1 MCRFLLFTGRQPITL
16 ADLLTKPAHSII
28 NQSFDSKL
36 RLDLHRP
43 LNGDG
48 FGVGWYD
55 TSSSLAQI
63 SETVT
68 DSTKASATNLDASAN
83 SVVMIKG
90 KDGKFASSATSL
102 HEELE
107 KGDNG
112 VFQGLHNAK
121 SVAELN
127 LIEAYTAPG
136 GPCVFTSILPAWN
149 NLNLIRLSE
158 KIRSRLVFAHVRAAS
173 PGFPISETNCH
184 PWSFGKFLWMHNG
197 YISSFRQI
205 KRKLQSLL
213 RNDMYHFV
221 QGNTDSEWVFALFL
235 NQFDDPLHGSYKYED
250 IRQALLQTIS
260 TLNGLLKE
268 ASITETSLMNFAVT
282 DGVSIVCTRYVNSC
296 TSEPASLFYSS
307 GSKFEAVTPGVFRMA
322 KADKKQDIVIIS
334 SGIYTFLKS
343 MKPTN

>member
-121 SVAELN
+121 SVG
-127 LIEAYTAPG
+127 T
-136 GPCVFTSILPAWN
+136 
-149 NLNLIRLSE
+149 
-158 KIRSRLVFAHVRAAS
+158 
-173 PGFPISETNCH
+173 
-184 PWSFGKFLWMHNG
+184 
-197 YISSFRQI
+197 
-205 KRKLQSLL
+205 
-213 RNDMYHFV
+213 
-221 QGNTDSEWVFALFL
+221 
-235 NQFDDPLHGSYKYED
+235 
-250 IRQALLQTIS
+250 
-260 TLNGLLKE
+260 
-268 ASITETSLMNFAVT
+268 
-282 DGVSIVCTRYVNSC
+282 
-296 TSEPASLFYSS
+296 
-307 GSKFEAVTPGVFRMA
+307 
-322 KADKKQDIVIIS
+322 
-334 SGIYTFLKS
+334 
-343 MKPTN
+343 